1 MPIWLRNFTF
11 KSINKWYEDQ
21 AEAQEQAEREA
32 KGIQEANTSN
42 MVARPVITPNYTMK
56 APTKK

>member
-21 AEAQEQAEREA
+21 AEAQEKAERES
-32 KGIQEANTSN
+32 KGIQEANASN
-42 MVARPVITPNYTMK
+42 MVARPGVLVLLQTIL
-56 APTKK
+56 